1 VPRLWLVCDV
11 TAGFGTVPDLHRAP
25 PVGRRLTFGAHE
37 MSRYVTLALTVRDIE
52 DVAHALQR
60 LDIAV
65 ERGVDRVMLRGSLEC
80 AGEPV
85 DLRVEPDAFDT
96 IEDFGFVRE
105 GDTIRLVC
113 GELDRGRLE
122 SSMLPALQAEVAALQ
137 VQRAA
142 HASGVQTT
150 VTLEPDGTRRIK
162 LRR

>member
-1 VPRLWLVCDV
+1 MPGLWLVCDV
-11 TAGFGTVPDLHRAP
+11 AAGFDTVSDLHRTPA
-25 PVGRRLTFGAHE
+25 VGRRLTFGAHE
-37 MSRYVTLALTVRDIE
+37 VSRYVTVALTMRDIE
-52 DVAHALQR
+52 DVARALQR
-60 LDIAV
+60 LGIAI

-96 IEDFGFVRE
+96 IEDFGFVCE

-122 SSMLPALQAEVAALQ
+122 GSMLPTLQAEVAALH